1 MPKDNH
7 SVICEEGLL
16 LRTDGTGFQ
25 HRSSCDTWSQHFEQ
39 PVPLVS
45 ILAYLHWT
53 GERLALAAEHPS
65 DVPKLE
71 KMRQTIT
78 EEWFG
83 DLSMEYLGRWNP
95 GVLPGFANL
104 THPRI
109 FTGAE
114 LEKYLDQE
122 NYGSPSAPRLFGA
135 LLFNSVGGDGGMGAT
150 GKWDPWAAE
159 LLVFGSCH
167 GGRGPWHNG
176 RGPEKLE

>member
-1 MPKDNH
+1 VATAQACFSDPMA
-7 SVICEEGLL
+7 SVFSN
-16 LRTDGTGFQ
+16 DP
-25 HRSSCDTWSQHFEQ
+25 
-39 PVPLVS
+39 PVPQKEKRANQDETAKYVD
-45 ILAYLHWT
+45 
-53 GERLALAAEHPS
+53 GRLALAAEHAS

-83 DLSMEYLGRWNP
+83 DLTMRNP

-122 NYGSPSAPRLFGA
+122 DYGSPSAPRLFGA
-135 LLFNSVGGDGGMGAT
+135 LLFNSVGGDGGMGAA
-150 GKWDPWAAE
+150 GKWDPGLRCVFLFDLAASM
-159 LLVFGSCH
+159 LYHDHRLVRH
-167 GGRGPWHNG
+167 HYHRHHNPH
-176 RGPEKLE
+176 REEQLC